1 MVYPIIRTTLT
12 LRQIIPQ
19 AESLNKE
26 STIDLNFLK
35 HHSPAHNVCIGTG
48 IF

>member
-35 HHSPAHNVCIGTG
+35 DHSLAHNIPTDTDL
-48 IF
+48 F